1 MDNIIELF
9 RMYGPMTG
17 KELHERSTME
27 PFKLWK
33 SCNNSEDIVTQI
45 IGERY
50 LRLDKSVAGY
60 ARLSPSIMR
69 EFYSYAVIGLITQ
82 TGAIH
87 EKVKQL
93 EQSITCISKKKMELA
108 KDIFTKI
115 VDCHSERKAI
125 DEKACFMIAGDVV
138 YNMAHLE
145 PRPESS
151 TGKMVNGSDLDIVII
166 YKDLPE
172 DIIKELDLAIYEKKA
187 FLLMNPGYREEI
199 DYVIKD
205 ISKVESDLKFIDFNT
220 MVASKILDES
230 KFLLGNASIYSEV
243 KKMVD
248 ENGISEKL
256 FSLKESACIDRKDA
270 RGKLLAFDDAIFNSE
285 IMHLFYTNDEIE
297 EFF

>member
-1 MDNIIELF
+1 MDNIIKLF
-9 RMYGPMTG
+9 AMYGPMTG
-17 KELHERSTME
+17 KELHERSSME

-33 SCNNSEDIVTQI
+33 GCNKSEDIVTQT

-69 EFYSYAVIGLITQ
+69 EFYSYAVIGLKTQ
-82 TGAIH
+82 TRAIH

-93 EQSITCISKKKMELA
+93 EQLIIGISKKKMELA
-108 KDIFTKI
+108 KDILTKI
-115 VDCHSERKAI
+115 VDFHSESKAI
-125 DEKACFMIAGDVV
+125 NQKACFMIAGDVV
-138 YNMAHLE
+138 YNMGHLE

-166 YKDLPE
+166 FKDLPE
-172 DIIKELDLAIYEKKA
+172 EIIKELDLAIYEKKA
-187 FLLMNPGYREEI
+187 YLLMNPSYREEI

-205 ISKVESDLKFIDFNT
+205 ISKVASDLKFTDFNS

-230 KFLLGNASIYSEV
+230 KFLLGNASMFSEV

-248 ENGISEKL
+248 DNGISEKL
-256 FSLKESACIDRKDA
+256 FSLKESACVYRKNA
-270 RGKLLAFDDAIFNSE
+270 REKLLAFDNAIFNPE
-285 IMHLFYTNDEIE
+285 IMHLFYTSDEIE